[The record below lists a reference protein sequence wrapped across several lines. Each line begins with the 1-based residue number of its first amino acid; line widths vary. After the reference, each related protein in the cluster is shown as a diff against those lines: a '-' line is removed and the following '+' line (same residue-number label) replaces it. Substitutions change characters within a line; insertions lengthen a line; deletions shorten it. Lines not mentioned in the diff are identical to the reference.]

1 MQSEKFL
8 TDEERERII
17 QNILDN
23 YKDLDTTEL
32 LIKLKNAD
40 DTKICNINDLVIV
53 CDESI
58 EFITSLL

>member
-17 QNILDN
+17 QKILDN
-23 YKDLDTTEL
+23 YNDLDTTEL

-40 DTKICNINDLVIV
+40 DTKICTINDLVIV